1 MKTQLPLLPG
11 ETALP
16 SAPNVL
22 LDDGTNCIPQHYL
35 SYHHTKDSVEDIVA
49 EINYDPAYLLFVDE
63 DSGGIFIQV
72 GIIGVDNY
80 LSRQSQDSL
89 KIVYG
94 RRWRVE
100 PQLPSSE
107 IIQTAFLALMKAREH
122 EVRELIKYTE
132 NNKVTTPFSCHHD
145 LPLMAMSRK
154 TNTNDESAC
163 ISEAKLKDVL
173 AKLQYDEGYFELTQL
188 MPLNGEQQLIT
199 LEYKKSKAT
208 KLPELL
214 SLTTLNMIIEES
226 TENAFL
232 FSLMDALLHLSNRHV
247 EEHFTFK
254 TFARF
259 SRKNS
264 IEKISELSAK
274 TRHKGLTENDSSF
287 AITFK
292 QSNYETDETR
302 VPRLSDSMLG
312 QKLALQMQKFNIG
325 TGILPR
331 KHP

>member
-11 ETALP
+11 ESALP
-16 SAPNVL
+16 SAPNVM

-49 EINYDPAYLLFVDE
+49 EISYDPNYLLFVDE
-63 DSGGIFIQV
+63 DNGGIFIQV

-80 LSRQSQDSL
+80 LNRQSQGNL

-100 PQLPSSE
+100 PLLPSSE

-122 EVRELIKYTE
+122 EVRELIKYND

-154 TNTNDESAC
+154 TDTNDESAE
-163 ISEAKLKDVL
+163 ISDTKLKDVL
-173 AKLQYDEGYFELTQL
+173 VKLQYDDGHFELTQVV
-188 MPLNGEQQLIT
+188 PLNAAQQLIT
-199 LEYKKSKAT
+199 LEYKKSEAT
-208 KLPELL
+208 KLPELV
-214 SLTTLNMIIEES
+214 TLDRLNIIIEES

-232 FSLMDALLHLSNRHV
+232 FSLMDALLHMSNRHV
-247 EEHFTFK
+247 EENFTFK

-264 IEKISELSAK
+264 IAKISDLSAK
-274 TRHKGLTENDSSF
+274 TRHKGLTESDANF
-287 AITFK
+287 AVMFK

-302 VPRLSDSMLG
+302 VPRLSDSVLG
-312 QKLALQMQKFNIG
+312 QKLTRQMQKFNIE
-325 TGILPR
+325 TGILPKKR
-331 KHP
+331 P